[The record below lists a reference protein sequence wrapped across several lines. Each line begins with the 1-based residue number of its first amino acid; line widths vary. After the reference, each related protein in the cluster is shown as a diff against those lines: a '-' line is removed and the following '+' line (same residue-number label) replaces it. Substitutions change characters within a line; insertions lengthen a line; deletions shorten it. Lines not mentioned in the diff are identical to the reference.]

1 MKLIPLIGCCVGGV
15 SFLFAAITAVTGP
28 ATQIERA
35 NPEKERIER
44 IERMANEATQ
54 TGGAGGCCQKK
65 TEAPAEQSGQT
76 KGKPSCGTHENCR

>member
-28 ATQIERA
+28 GVQNERA
-35 NPEKERIER
+35 NPDKERIER
-44 IERMANEATQ
+44 IEQAAKETAQ

-65 TEAPAEQSGQT
+65 TEKPAKESALPGE
-76 KGKPSCGTHENCR
+76 KSSCGTHENCP